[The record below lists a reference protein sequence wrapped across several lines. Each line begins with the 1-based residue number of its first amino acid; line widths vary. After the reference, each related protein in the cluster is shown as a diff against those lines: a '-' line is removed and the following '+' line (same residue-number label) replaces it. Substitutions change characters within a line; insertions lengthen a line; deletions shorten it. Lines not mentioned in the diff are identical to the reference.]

1 MAAPDFTG
9 ITTGLGRAR
18 AAVANAKSKVP
29 SDVVPELESVEAHL
43 AEVEKSVEEAR
54 ARAEQGGGGRPE

>member
-18 AAVANAKSKVP
+18 AAVANAKQNVP
-29 SDVVPELESVEAHL
+29 ADVQPH
-43 AEVEKSVEEAR
+43 
-54 ARAEQGGGGRPE
+54 